1 MIRALGAALA
11 VLSWVAAQDA
21 GDRLL
26 AEANAAYGSL
36 RTAEAVS
43 LYRQYLDLYPDR
55 ADVRVFLGGALLNL
69 DQLDAALD
77 EAKRAIAIDN
87 RYSKGYILAGRVWA
101 ARQQWDRAQSLFET
115 AQRLDKRDS
124 DAWYFSGRAAYD
136 ANRFEQAIAE
146 FEQALRVGARQSR
159 VHENLGLAQD
169 ALGQFALAEK
179 SFRDAMDLAGAAW
192 RPYFA
197 YGAFLFR
204 QGRPAESLRALRRAL
219 ELAPSAV
226 DVRFELARV
235 LYQSNS
241 LEEAA
246 QVLEPA
252 RLSGECRVH
261 NLLARIYS
269 AGGKGSEAG
278 AEIKAL
284 ENCKA
289 APGGL

>member
-1 MIRALGAALA
+1 MPGTFPAALPTTPTA
-11 VLSWVAAQDA
+11 SSRLSRSSSRPC
-21 GDRLL
+21 G
-26 AEANAAYGSL
+26 
-36 RTAEAVS
+36 
-43 LYRQYLDLYPDR
+43 
-55 ADVRVFLGGALLNL
+55 
-69 DQLDAALD
+69 
-77 EAKRAIAIDN
+77 
-87 RYSKGYILAGRVWA
+87 WA
-101 ARQQWDRAQSLFET
+101 RE
-115 AQRLDKRDS
+115 
-124 DAWYFSGRAAYD
+124 
-136 ANRFEQAIAE
+136 
-146 FEQALRVGARQSR
+146 QSR
-159 VHENLGLAQD
+159 VYENLGLAQD
-169 ALGQFALAEK
+169 ALGQFAAAEK
-179 SFRDAMDLAGAAW
+179 SFRQAVDLAGAAW

-204 QGRPAESLRALRRAL
+204 QGRPAESLRVLRRAL

-252 RLSGECRVH
+252 RLSNECRVH

-269 AGGKGSEAG
+269 ASGKGSEAE

-289 APGGL
+289 APEGP